1 MAIRVV
7 KLGSPRTQ
15 GEGPRLGTVRRPP
28 RGVRKTDYAS
38 GDWYDAWLPELSTSP
53 ELLSWFKRAQP
64 VRDKDWFTFTK
75 RFRAEMQA
83 PEAQHL
89 LDMLATLS
97 KTSDFAIGCYCE
109 RKERCHRTI
118 LELILREAGANVD
131 GP

>member
-7 KLGSPRTQ
+7 QLGLPRAPD
-15 GEGPRLGTVRRPP
+15 EGPRLGTVRRPP

-38 GDWYDAWLPELSTSP
+38 GDWYDAWLPELAPSA

-75 RFRAEMQA
+75 RFRAEMQL

-89 LDMLATLS
+89 VETLALLS
-97 KTSDFAIGCYCE
+97 KTSDFAIGCYCA
-109 RKERCHRTI
+109 RKDRCHRTI
-118 LELILREAGANVD
+118 LEAILRKAGAVVD